1 VTDPHVRL
9 DVLAA
14 TPRIAWIRK
23 PLKLSPRRFRA
34 TAACKAERVFRPHAV
49 RHVPGRSPVARRRTR
64 RASVPWPIPEQRDAV
79 PQADDLVRLLVVERR
94 GSEMSAG
101 LSSPSAKTAQ
111 TMEI

>member
-34 TAACKAERVFRPHAV
+34 TAACKAERVF
-49 RHVPGRSPVARRRTR
+49 GRTPFGLFPDAR
-64 RASVPWPIPEQRDAV
+64 
-79 PQADDLVRLLVVERR
+79 L
-94 GSEMSAG
+94 
-101 LSSPSAKTAQ
+101 
-111 TMEI
+111 